1 MIKFV
6 SSVRTAFG
14 KIRTTE
20 TWAAWGAAISVMCRK
35 AGIDCALVDLGVKGS
50 FQEFRGVLIR
60 KIASAFTVILL
71 LGCASPSL
79 GATFKDA
86 LGREISMPA
95 VPKRLIPLAPNLT
108 EILYALGLGD
118 RVVGVTN
125 HCDYPPEASLKP
137 KVGSYIH
144 LNVEQII
151 SLSPDLVIGTV
162 DGNERYVLDL
172 LEQARIKVFFVNPRD
187 VRQAIETIGAVGLVC
202 GVPEKAR
209 QIAGHLTTRVDRI
222 VEITSAG
229 NRPLVFLQ
237 IHIQPIMSVN
247 RNTVHH
253 NLIHLAGG
261 NNMAADEPVT
271 YPRISLEE
279 VIRRKPEVILVSSM
293 EREGRFEKAR
303 QGWLQWASIPAVQKG
318 RVHLID
324 SDVIDR
330 PSPRVVD
337 GLEIMAKLLHPK
349 AFR

>member
-1 MIKFV
+1 M
-6 SSVRTAFG
+6 
-14 KIRTTE
+14 KIN
-20 TWAAWGAAISVMCRK
+20 
-35 AGIDCALVDLGVKGS
+35 
-50 FQEFRGVLIR
+50 
-60 KIASAFTVILL
+60 IASAFVVTLVVLWVSS
-71 LGCASPSL
+71 SPC
-79 GATFKDA
+79 ATFKDA
-86 LGREISMPA
+86 LGREISVPA
-95 VPKRLIPLAPNLT
+95 PPKRLIALAPNLT

-125 HCDYPPEASLKP
+125 HCNYPPEASLKP

-151 SLSPDLVIGTV
+151 SLSPDLVIGTM

-187 VRQAIETIGAVGLVC
+187 VRQAIETISTVGLVC
-202 GVPEKAR
+202 GVPERAR
-209 QIAGHLTTRVDRI
+209 QIAGRLTTRVDRV
-222 VEITSAG
+222 VEATGAK
-229 NRPLVFLQ
+229 RKPLVFLQ

-261 NNMAADEPVT
+261 ENMTADELVT

-303 QGWLQWASIPAVQKG
+303 QDWLQWTSIPAVQKG

-330 PSPRVVD
+330 PAPRVVD
-337 GLEIMAKLLHPK
+337 GLEIMAKLLHPEVFK
-349 AFR
+349 

>member
-1 MIKFV
+1 MMGQW
-6 SSVRTAFG
+6 SNGVRRKSLVAFLVALATAL
-14 KIRTTE
+14 
-20 TWAAWGAAISVMCRK
+20 WIS
-35 AGIDCALVDLGVKGS
+35 
-50 FQEFRGVLIR
+50 
-60 KIASAFTVILL
+60 
-71 LGCASPSL
+71 ASPC
-79 GATFKDA
+79 ATFKDS
-86 LGREISMPA
+86 LGREISVPA
-95 VPKRLIPLAPNLT
+95 PPKRLIALAPNLT

-125 HCDYPPEASLKP
+125 HCNYPPEASLKP
-137 KVGSYIH
+137 KVGSYIR

-187 VRQAIETIGAVGLVC
+187 VRQAIETISTLGLVC

-209 QIAGHLTTRVDRI
+209 QISEALTLRVNGV
-222 VEITSAG
+222 VEAVRG
-229 NRPLVFLQ
+229 RKRPLVFLQ
-237 IHIQPIMSVN
+237 INIQPIMSVN

-253 NLIHLAGG
+253 DLIHLAGG
-261 NNMAADEPVT
+261 DNMTADEPVT

-279 VIRRKPEVILVSSM
+279 VIRRRPEVILVSSM

-303 QGWLQWASIPAVQKG
+303 QDWLQWTSIPAVQNG

-324 SDVIDR
+324 SDLIDR

-337 GLEIMAKLLHPK
+337 GLEIMGKMLHPE
-349 AFR
+349 AFK

>member
-1 MIKFV
+1 MRGAVFETKLTGLGQGVMEQWSNGVRRKSVIVLLVVFATALWA
-6 SSVRTAFG
+6 SS
-14 KIRTTE
+14 
-20 TWAAWGAAISVMCRK
+20 
-35 AGIDCALVDLGVKGS
+35 S
-50 FQEFRGVLIR
+50 F
-60 KIASAFTVILL
+60 
-71 LGCASPSL
+71 C
-79 GATFKDA
+79 ATFKDA
-86 LGREISMPA
+86 LGREISVPA
-95 VPKRLIPLAPNLT
+95 PPKRLIALAPNLT

-125 HCDYPPEASLKP
+125 HCNYPPEASLKP

-151 SLSPDLVIGTV
+151 NLSPDLVIGTV

-187 VRQAIETIGAVGLVC
+187 VRQAIETIFTVGLVC
-202 GVPEKAR
+202 GVPERAR
-209 QIAGHLTTRVDRI
+209 QMSGQLTLRVNRV
-222 VEITSAG
+222 VEATSAG
-229 NRPLVFLQ
+229 KRPLVFLQ
-237 IHIQPIMSVN
+237 IHIQPIMTVN

-253 NLIHLAGG
+253 DLIHLAGG
-261 NNMAADEPVT
+261 ENMAADEPVT

-279 VIRRKPEVILVSSM
+279 VIRRKPEVILISSM

-303 QGWLQWASIPAVQKG
+303 QDWLQWTSIPAVQKG

-324 SDVIDR
+324 SDLIDR

-337 GLEIMAKLLHPK
+337 GLEIMAKLLHPE

>member
-1 MIKFV
+1 MEYW
-6 SSVRTAFG
+6 SSGVMVG
-14 KIRTTE
+14 KLR
-20 TWAAWGAAISVMCRK
+20 ISLF
-35 AGIDCALVDLGVKGS
+35 ITI
-50 FQEFRGVLIR
+50 GVL
-60 KIASAFTVILL
+60 TILW
-71 LGCASPSL
+71 ATAAYS
-79 GATFKDA
+79 ATFKDA
-86 LGREISMPA
+86 LGREISVPA
-95 VPKRLIPLAPNLT
+95 PPKRLIALAPNLT

-125 HCDYPPEASLKP
+125 HCNYPAEASLKP

-172 LEQARIKVFFVNPRD
+172 LEQAHIKVFFVNPRN
-187 VRQAIETIGAVGLVC
+187 VRQAIEAISTIGVVC
-202 GVPEKAR
+202 GLPDKAR
-209 QIAGHLTTRVDRI
+209 QLSGELTLRVNRV
-222 VEITSAG
+222 VEAVRDSE
-229 NRPLVFLQ
+229 RPLVFLQ
-237 IHIQPIMSVN
+237 INIQPIMTVN

-253 NLIHLAGG
+253 DLIHLAGG
-261 NNMAADEPVT
+261 DNMTADEPVT

-279 VIRRKPEVILVSSM
+279 VIHRKPEVIVISSM

-303 QGWLQWASIPAVQKG
+303 QDWLQWTSIPAVQMG

-324 SDVIDR
+324 SDLIDR

-337 GLEIMAKLLHPK
+337 GLEIMAKLLHPE

>member
-1 MIKFV
+1 MMEQW
-6 SSVRTAFG
+6 SNGVRRKSLVAFLVALATALW
-14 KIRTTE
+14 I
-20 TWAAWGAAISVMCRK
+20 
-35 AGIDCALVDLGVKGS
+35 
-50 FQEFRGVLIR
+50 
-60 KIASAFTVILL
+60 
-71 LGCASPSL
+71 SPSPC
-79 GATFKDA
+79 ATFKDS

-95 VPKRLIPLAPNLT
+95 PPKRLIALAPNLT

-125 HCDYPPEASLKP
+125 HCNYPPEASLKP

-172 LEQARIKVFFVNPRD
+172 LEQAHIRVFFVNPRD
-187 VRQAIETIGAVGLVC
+187 VRQAIEAISTIGVVC
-202 GVPEKAR
+202 GLPDKAR
-209 QIAGHLTTRVDRI
+209 QLSGELTLRVNRVIEATRDRK
-222 VEITSAG
+222 
-229 NRPLVFLQ
+229 RPLVFLQ
-237 IHIQPIMSVN
+237 INIQPIMSVN

-253 NLIHLAGG
+253 DLIHLAGG
-261 NNMAADEPVT
+261 DNMTADEPVT

-303 QGWLQWASIPAVQKG
+303 QDWLQWTSIPAVQNG

-324 SDVIDR
+324 SDLIDR
-330 PSPRVVD
+330 PSPRVVN
-337 GLEIMAKLLHPK
+337 GLEIMGKMLHPEG
-349 AFR
+349 FR